1 MGKYS
6 KVPRKNFFLIFFTS
20 LKTWY
25 LFTRSQFEMGKKSQF
40 GILTSY
46 TLRIFCSVA
55 APTKTQSTQADLRAW
70 DRLQNHVHLWRNVC
84 INVSTSRQW
93 EEGSYSGGF
102 ISTDFAGINALKL
115 QGQIKYKSK
124 FRQWR
129 MENSGLFFL
138 ISWKQ
143 DLWIMDPLS
152 ALVKP
157 VEFLPQTSRDFWLG
171 LGKIAYLIFNV
182 SCWLEF
188 MAEEII
194 I

>member
-1 MGKYS
+1 
-6 KVPRKNFFLIFFTS
+6 
-20 LKTWY
+20 
-25 LFTRSQFEMGKKSQF
+25 MGKKSCF
-40 GILTSY
+40 EILTSY

-55 APTKTQSTQADLRAW
+55 APSKTQSAKADLRAW
-70 DRLQNHVHLWRNVC
+70 DRFQNHVHLWRNEC
-84 INVSTSRQW
+84 IMSVPL
-93 EEGSYSGGF
+93 GSERKEVTVEVLYPQ
-102 ISTDFAGINALKL
+102 IFAEINALKL

-129 MENSGLFFL
+129 MESSGLFFL

-157 VEFLPQTSRDFWLG
+157 EDFLPQTSRDFWSG
-171 LGKIAYLIFNV
+171 LEKLAYLIFNA
-182 SCWLEF
+182 SHWLEF
-188 MAEEII
+188 MAKEII